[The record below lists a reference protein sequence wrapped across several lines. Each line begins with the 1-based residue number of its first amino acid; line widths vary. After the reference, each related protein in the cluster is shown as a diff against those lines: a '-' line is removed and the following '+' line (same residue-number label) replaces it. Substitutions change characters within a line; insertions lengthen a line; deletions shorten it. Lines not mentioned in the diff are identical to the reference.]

1 MTADSN
7 GYVGFGGF
15 RNAPVVIG
23 GTSYTPPNPLDLNSC
38 WGELIASCQELED
51 HPLEQ
56 SLLLYAEMA
65 RNQFLGDG
73 NKRTALLMMNG
84 NLIQNGLCPITIT
97 KSREVE
103 YRTALIGYYESP
115 EQHRIQFFDFLKQEQ
130 QTMLKRWGYEIQDVS
145 KSELGKTIDANP
157 KEGSTKHKL

>member
-15 RNAPVVIG
+15 RNALVVIG

-65 RNQFLGDG
+65 RN
-73 NKRTALLMMNG
+73 
-84 NLIQNGLCPITIT
+84 
-97 KSREVE
+97 
-103 YRTALIGYYESP
+103 
-115 EQHRIQFFDFLKQEQ
+115 
-130 QTMLKRWGYEIQDVS
+130 
-145 KSELGKTIDANP
+145 
-157 KEGSTKHKL
+157 